1 MKDNNMRQHWI
12 QFIEKYF
19 PAIVL
24 VMFAISYLSFYA
36 LHNTLVS
43 LILFI
48 MTFLFVIPLAIFE
61 NEMMI
66 IMLFSCLRDNT
77 KMRHIHS
84 NSVCD

>member
-61 NEMMI
+61 NEI
-66 IMLFSCLRDNT
+66 DDNNALLMSKRQYQDET
-77 KMRHIHS
+77 YTFQ
-84 NSVCD
+84 